1 MLRTAVKTGFRFATL
16 PARLTYKSAK
26 YAMSLPAD
34 AALLRDTLSLAA
46 TEAAKELQALADSVD
61 KEMQDKAAHLTDEQR
76 EQATWLALQAAEQ
89 HLSMAARDLM
99 RALWLAS
106 PASRKQLPQHDEHK
120 SRPRLTDNS

>member
-1 MLRTAVKTGFRFATL
+1 MLRTAITTGFSLATL

-34 AALLRDTLSLAA
+34 AAFLRKTLSLAA
-46 TEAAKELQALADSVD
+46 TEAAKELQALADSVNE
-61 KEMQDKAAHLTDEQR
+61 EMQEKAAHLNDEQR

-99 RALWLAS
+99 RALWLAN
-106 PASRKQLPQHDEHK
+106 PALQKTLPHESNRSDRIEQQE
-120 SRPRLTDNS
+120 T